1 MYKCIYTY
9 YSDENLAAIIISYQ
23 RVPYIV
29 SEAHHAVENKD
40 CRDLRKRLHIVGK
53 IGFERSI
60 PLKYDD

>member
-1 MYKCIYTY
+1 MYKCIHTY

-23 RVPYIV
+23 RVSYIV

-40 CRDLRKRLHIVGK
+40 RRDLRKRLHIVGK